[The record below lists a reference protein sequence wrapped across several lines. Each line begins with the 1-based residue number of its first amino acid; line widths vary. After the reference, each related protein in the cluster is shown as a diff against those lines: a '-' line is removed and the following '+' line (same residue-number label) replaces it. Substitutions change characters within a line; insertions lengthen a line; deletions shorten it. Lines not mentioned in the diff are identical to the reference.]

1 MTIEDYENISAA
13 LCDRTNNTIKNTLN
27 SLWNLLSNFRLRN
40 QNIDISTEII
50 FTRESFSKIEGII
63 KPPENRREN
72 MKMLTKLHYLQQ

>member
-50 FTRESFSKIEGII
+50 FTRDLCQK
-63 KPPENRREN
+63 
-72 MKMLTKLHYLQQ
+72 